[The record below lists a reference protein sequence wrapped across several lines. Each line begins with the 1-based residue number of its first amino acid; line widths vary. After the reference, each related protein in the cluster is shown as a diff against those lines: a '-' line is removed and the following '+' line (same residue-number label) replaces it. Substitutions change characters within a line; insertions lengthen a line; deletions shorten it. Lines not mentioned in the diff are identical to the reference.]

1 MQRYAGIAFLF
12 ALVWASIQYTQG
24 RIMDFRVLGV
34 TVLVFVVLGTV
45 LCWGMEKLIRW
56 FKQRR

>member
-1 MQRYAGIAFLF
+1 
-12 ALVWASIQYTQG
+12 
-24 RIMDFRVLGV
+24 MDFRVLGV